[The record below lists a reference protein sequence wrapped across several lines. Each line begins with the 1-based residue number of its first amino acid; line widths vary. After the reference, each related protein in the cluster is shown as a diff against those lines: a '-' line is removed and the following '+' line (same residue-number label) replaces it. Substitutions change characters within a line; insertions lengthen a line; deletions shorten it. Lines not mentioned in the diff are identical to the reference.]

1 MHILTHFT
9 HHALSSFEKVPVLV
23 KIINKMRQTTFVLLV
38 YLFTCLL
45 VYLFTCLP
53 VYLFTCLPV
62 YLFTCLLVYWFTGLL
77 VYCINFVST
86 RPFHFYGPKIGQPT
100 HVELRKDRKGF
111 ISTDWNLEQV

>member
-23 KIINKMRQTTFVLLV
+23 KIINKMRQTTFVLFVYLFTCLLV

-45 VYLFTCLP
+45 VYLFTCLL
-53 VYLFTCLPV
+53 VYL
-62 YLFTCLLVYWFTGLL
+62 FTGLL
-77 VYCINFVST
+77 VYWFNFVST

-100 HVELRKDRKGF
+100 HVEIRKDRKGF